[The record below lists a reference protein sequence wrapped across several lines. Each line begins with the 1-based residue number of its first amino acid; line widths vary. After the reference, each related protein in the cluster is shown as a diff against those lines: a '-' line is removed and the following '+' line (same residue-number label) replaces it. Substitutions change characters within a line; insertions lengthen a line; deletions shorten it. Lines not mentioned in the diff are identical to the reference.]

1 MWEWSD
7 HEIALLIEA
16 VKNIH
21 DGAARGTTLKKLSK
35 RLRRIAFNRGEKV
48 GERYRNYLGMNSKA
62 RMMEAIL
69 YGIPDKLHA
78 PNEDFNRVA
87 ATLDSPEY
95 TKLLKEAEALSAG
108 AEKADKRRI

>member
-1 MWEWSD
+1 
-7 HEIALLIEA
+7 
-16 VKNIH
+16 
-21 DGAARGTTLKKLSK
+21 
-35 RLRRIAFNRGEKV
+35 
-48 GERYRNYLGMNSKA
+48 
-62 RMMEAIL
+62 MMEAIL

-108 AEKADKRRI
+108 AEKTDKRRI